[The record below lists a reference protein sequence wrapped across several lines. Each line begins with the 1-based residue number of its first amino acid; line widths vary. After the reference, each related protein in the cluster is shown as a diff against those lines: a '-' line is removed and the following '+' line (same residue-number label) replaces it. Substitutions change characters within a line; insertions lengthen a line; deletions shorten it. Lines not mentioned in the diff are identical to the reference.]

1 MGHKADGHWLGW
13 ALGGAFFALA
23 ASTLILGLCDSALI
37 PLSHDEDVSLQV
49 KSVLLACL
57 PILLV
62 GGNMI
67 LADRKCAYKHFRKKK
82 LPICCHRRTS
92 LAIASF
98 VSRLKRV
105 ISGGLFHAL

>member
-1 MGHKADGHWLGW
+1 MIAPWILSIVTAIWYGIMGYKADGHWLGW

-62 GGNMI
+62 GGSAMI
-67 LADRKCAYKHFRKKK
+67 ILMRKGQGQTANLR
-82 LPICCHRRTS
+82 
-92 LAIASF
+92 
-98 VSRLKRV
+98 
-105 ISGGLFHAL
+105 